1 MNKYFVRF
9 KYHEVEFSEIINIS
23 LEDISVYNV
32 RKELKQKSLYC
43 DFSYLGIDILV
54 LNKL

>member
-23 LEDISVYNV
+23 LEDISIYDVK
-32 RKELKQKSLYC
+32 KELKQKSLYY
-43 DFSYLGIDILV
+43 DFSYIGIDILV